1 MTQYLTTKEVAGLLR
16 IKERKVYDLTAKG
29 EIPCV
34 RATGKLLFPEAE
46 IRQWMA
52 RQGDL
57 GGHRPLVL
65 VGSHDPLLDWAL
77 RESDSG
83 IANLTE
89 GSVDGLDRFAKA
101 EGMMAGLHLYEAET
115 GEWNRPWV
123 AERFAEEPVVLMRFA
138 TRVRGLIVGT
148 AHAGRIRGIADLEGL
163 RVATR
168 QAQSGTQVLLNALC
182 QDQGLAPNAL
192 LTTPILR
199 SETDAALA
207 VLEGTADVAFG
218 LQSLAQRYSLDFVSV
233 VHEEF
238 DILVDRKAWFDAPF
252 QRFLQFCQR
261 PVFAQYAAS
270 LAGCNVAQL
279 GLIRFN
285 GS

>member
-29 EIPCV
+29 DIPCV

-52 RQGDL
+52 RQGEL

-89 GSVDGLDRFAKA
+89 GSVDGLDRFAKG
-101 EGMMAGLHLYEAET
+101 EGMMAGLHLYHAET

-123 AERFAEEPVVLMRFA
+123 SDRFAEDPVVLMRFA
-138 TRVRGLIVGT
+138 TRVRGLIVAS
-148 AHAGRIRGIADLEGL
+148 AHAGRIRTLSDLAGL
-163 RVATR
+163 RIATR
-168 QAQSGTQVLLNALC
+168 QTQSGTHVLFQALC
-182 QDQGLAPNAL
+182 QQQGVDLQAL
-192 LTTPILR
+192 RTTPILR

-207 VLEGTADVAFG
+207 VLEGTCDVAFG
-218 LQSLAQRYSLDFVSV
+218 LQALAQRYSLDFVSV

-252 QRFLQFCQR
+252 QQFLRFCQG
-261 PVFAQYAAS
+261 PEFTEYAAR
-270 LAGCNVAQL
+270 LAGYQL
-279 GLIRFN
+279 GQLGHIRFN

>member
-1 MTQYLTTKEVAGLLR
+1 MTQYLTTKEVADLLR

-52 RQGDL
+52 RQSDFGAF
-57 GGHRPLVL
+57 RPLVV

-77 RESDSG
+77 RESESG
-83 IANLTE
+83 IANLTD
-89 GSVDGLDRFAKA
+89 GSLDGLERFANG
-101 EGMMAGLHLYEAET
+101 EGMMAGLHLYDAEL
-115 GEWNRPWV
+115 GEWNRPWLV
-123 AERFAEEPVVLMRFA
+123 DAFAEEPVVLMRFV
-138 TRVRGLIVGT
+138 TRVRGLIIGP
-148 AHAGRIRGIADLEGL
+148 AHANQVRTLADLPGL

-168 QAQSGTQVLLNALC
+168 QLQSGTQSLFNALC
-182 QDQGLAPNAL
+182 DQQGLDL
-192 LTTPILR
+192 ETMLMTPVFR

-207 VLEGTADVAFG
+207 VLDGTCDVAFG
-218 LQSLAQRYSLDFVSV
+218 LQALAHRYSLSFVDNV
-233 VHEEF
+233 QEEF
-238 DILVDRKAWFDAPF
+238 DLLVDRKAWFDAPF
-252 QRFLQFCQR
+252 QRFLGFCQGPDFR
-261 PVFAQYAAS
+261 QQAAS
-270 LAGCNVAQL
+270 FAGYQITDL

>member
-1 MTQYLTTKEVAGLLR
+1 MTQYLTTKEVAALLR

-29 EIPCV
+29 DIPCV

-89 GSVDGLDRFAKA
+89 GSVDGLDRFAKG
-101 EGMMAGLHLYEAET
+101 EGMMAGLHLYDARL

-123 AERFAEEPVVLMRFA
+123 GDRFAEEPVVLMRFA
-138 TRVRGLIVGT
+138 TRVRGLIVGS
-148 AHAGRIRGIADLEGL
+148 AHAGRIRTLSDLAGL
-163 RVATR
+163 RLATR
-168 QAQSGTQVLLNALC
+168 QIQSGTHVLFQTLC
-182 QDQGLAPNAL
+182 QQQGVDLQAL
-192 LTTPILR
+192 GSTPTLR

-207 VLEGTADVAFG
+207 VLEGTCDVAFG
-218 LQSLAQRYSLDFVSV
+218 LQALAQRYSLDFVSV

-252 QRFLQFCQR
+252 QRFLQFCR
-261 PVFAQYAAS
+261 GPEFTQYAEG
-270 LAGCNVAQL
+270 LAGYQL
-279 GLIRFN
+279 DQIGHIRFN